1 MIFLYAFLV
10 GGLICAIGQLIMD
23 KFRLTP
29 GHITVLFVVIGAI
42 LDGFNIYDKL
52 IELAGAGAL
61 LPITSFGHSLLHG
74 ALEKTKEAGFLGIGM
89 GMFDLTASG
98 ITAAILFSFLAGIIF
113 KPKG

>member
-61 LPITSFGHSLLHG
+61 LPITSFRHSLLHG

>member
-42 LDGFNIYDKL
+42 LDGFNIYDRL

-74 ALEKTKEAGFLGIGM
+74 ALEKTKDAGFLGIGM

>member
-42 LDGFNIYDKL
+42 LDGFNIYDRL

-61 LPITSFGHSLLHG
+61 LPITSFGQSLWHG

>member
-42 LDGFNIYDKL
+42 LDGFNIYDRL